1 VTTTHTRETTDG
13 THRENTMSII
23 RKATIDDLDQIVEMA
38 NRFIAFAPHGSLITH
53 TTDDIVN
60 TVRLFLESGIIF
72 VIDVDGKAVGI
83 LAAMMT
89 SVWYSPLTKV
99 AHEMMWWVN
108 EEHRGTIA
116 SIKLI
121 KAYEKWAREQGA
133 QIIAMCDLV
142 IEGHE
147 PVGTTLNRL
156 GYEMSERT
164 YIKGA
169 K

>member
-1 VTTTHTRETTDG
+1 
-13 THRENTMSII
+13 MSII

-38 NRFIAFAPHGSLITH
+38 NRFIAFAPHGSLIKH

-60 TVRLFLESGIIF
+60 TVRLLLESGIIF

-89 SVWYSPLTKV
+89 SVWYSPSTKV

-121 KAYEKWAREQGA
+121 KAYENWAQENGA
-133 QIIAMCDLV
+133 NLIAMCDLV
-142 IEGHE
+142 IEGQE

-164 YIKGA
+164 YIKGV

>member
-1 VTTTHTRETTDG
+1 MTEVRRITFSEISTD
-13 THRENTMSII
+13 EF
-23 RKATIDDLDQIVEMA
+23 DQIVDMA
-38 NRFIAFAPHGSLITH
+38 KRFLAFAPHGSLIKNSTE
-53 TTDDIVN
+53 DLVN
-60 TVRLFLESGIIF
+60 TLKLVLESGVIF
-72 VIDVDGKAVGI
+72 VIDVGGKAVGV

-89 SVWYSPLTKV
+89 TVWYSPSTKM

-108 EEHRGTIA
+108 EENRGTIA

-121 KAYEKWAREQGA
+121 KAYENWARENGA
-133 QIIAMCDLV
+133 DLIAMCDLV
-142 IEGHE
+142 IEGQE

>member
-1 VTTTHTRETTDG
+1 
-13 THRENTMSII
+13 
-23 RKATIDDLDQIVEMA
+23 MA
-38 NRFIAFAPHGSLITH
+38 NKFIAFAPHGSLIKH

-60 TVRLFLESGIIF
+60 TVRMFLESGVGF

-83 LAAMMT
+83 LAAIMT
-89 SVWYSPLTKV
+89 SVWYSPSTKV
-99 AHEMMWWVN
+99 AQEMMWWVN
-108 EEHRGTIA
+108 EEYRGTIA

-121 KAYEKWAREQGA
+121 KAYENWAREQGA

-147 PVGTTLNRL
+147 PVGTTLNKL

>member
-1 VTTTHTRETTDG
+1 MTTTLTRGTTDG
-13 THRENTMSII
+13 THRENLMSII

-38 NRFIAFAPHGSLITH
+38 NRFIAFAPHGSLIKH
-53 TTDDIVN
+53 TTDEITH
-60 TVRLFLESGIIF
+60 TVCLFLKSGVVF

-89 SVWYSPLTKV
+89 SVWYSPSTKV

-121 KAYEKWAREQGA
+121 RTYENWAREQGA

>member
-1 VTTTHTRETTDG
+1 MTDG
-13 THRENTMSII
+13 THRENLMSII

-38 NRFIAFAPHGSLITH
+38 NRFIAFAPHLSLIRH
-53 TTDDIVN
+53 SADDIVN
-60 TVRLFLESGIIF
+60 TVKSVLESGIIF
-72 VIDVDGKAVGI
+72 VIDVDGRAVGI

-89 SVWYSPLTKV
+89 SVWYSPSTKL
-99 AHEMMWWVN
+99 AAEIMWWVN

-121 KAYEKWAREQGA
+121 RTYENWAREQGA

-142 IEGHE
+142 IKGHE

>member
-1 VTTTHTRETTDG
+1 MTEVRRITFSEISTD
-13 THRENTMSII
+13 EF
-23 RKATIDDLDQIVEMA
+23 DQIVGMA
-38 NRFIAFAPHGSLITH
+38 KRFIAFAPHGSLIKN
-53 TTDDIVN
+53 TTEDLVN
-60 TVRLFLESGIIF
+60 TLKLVLESGAIF
-72 VIDVDGKAVGI
+72 VIDVGGKAVGI

-89 SVWYSPLTKV
+89 NVWYSPSTKL
-99 AHEMMWWVN
+99 AAEMMWWVN
-108 EEHRGTIA
+108 EENRGTIA

-121 KAYEKWAREQGA
+121 KAYENWARENGA
-133 QIIAMCDLV
+133 DLIAMCDLV
-142 IEGHE
+142 IEGQE

>member
-1 VTTTHTRETTDG
+1 
-13 THRENTMSII
+13 MSII

-38 NRFIAFAPHGSLITH
+38 NRFIAFAPHGSLIKH

-83 LAAMMT
+83 LFAMMT
-89 SVWYSPLTKV
+89 SVWYSPSTKV

-116 SIKLI
+116 SIKLLRT
-121 KAYEKWAREQGA
+121 YEKWALDNGA
-133 QIIAMCDLV
+133 NLIAMSDLV

>member
-1 VTTTHTRETTDG
+1 
-13 THRENTMSII
+13 
-23 RKATIDDLDQIVEMA
+23 
-38 NRFIAFAPHGSLITH
+38 
-53 TTDDIVN
+53 
-60 TVRLFLESGIIF
+60 
-72 VIDVDGKAVGI
+72 

-89 SVWYSPLTKV
+89 TVWYSPSTKM

-108 EEHRGTIA
+108 EENRGTIA

-121 KAYEKWAREQGA
+121 KAYENWARENGA
-133 QIIAMCDLV
+133 DLIAMCDLV
-142 IEGHE
+142 IEGQE

>member
-1 VTTTHTRETTDG
+1 MTTTHTAGTTDG
-13 THRENTMSII
+13 THREKTMSII

-38 NRFIAFAPHGSLITH
+38 NRFIAFAPHLSLIKH
-53 TTDDIVN
+53 SADDIVN
-60 TVRLFLESGIIF
+60 TVKSVLESGIIF
-72 VIDVDGKAVGI
+72 VIDVDGKAVGV

-89 SVWYSPLTKV
+89 SVWYSPSTKL
-99 AHEMMWWVN
+99 AAEIMWWVN

-116 SIKLI
+116 SIKLLRT
-121 KAYEKWAREQGA
+121 YEKWALDNGA
-133 QIIAMCDLV
+133 NLIAMSDLV
-142 IEGHE
+142 IEGQE

-164 YIKGA
+164 YIKGV